1 MEIEKRRTTL
11 VENDVTTTLN
21 VLTKNLNGDILVE
34 IFQHCDDIFES
45 TSAISKFIEAWGKF
59 QELRETLD
67 FSMLKSNFIKSRSE
81 PFVWVNSR
89 CDNILYNLLFVALN
103 LSQGNI
109 KTLIFHYNLYLSN
122 DQFSCI
128 AKRYVILISN
138 SNSYV

>member
-1 MEIEKRRTTL
+1 MEIVKRGTTL
-11 VENDVTTTLN
+11 VKNDVTTTFN
-21 VLTKNLNGDILVE
+21 VLMKNLNEDTLVE
-34 IFQHCDDIFES
+34 IFKHCDDIFES
-45 TSAISKFIEAWGKF
+45 TSAISRFIQAWGKF

-67 FSMLKSNFIKSRSE
+67 FSMLKSNFIKSRSA